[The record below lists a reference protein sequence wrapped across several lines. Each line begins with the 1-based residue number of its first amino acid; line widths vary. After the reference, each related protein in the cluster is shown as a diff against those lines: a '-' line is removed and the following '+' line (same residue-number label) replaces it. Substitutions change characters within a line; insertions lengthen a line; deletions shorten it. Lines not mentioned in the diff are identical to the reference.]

1 MKQGCQ
7 FQTINVD
14 SKTHSLPQD
23 TSTVDYP
30 GEWRKRSTLLLGK
43 SEWFIGGRT
52 NHLSAW
58 IAFVRAL
65 SRKNVEGTYIPS
77 QGRVPLMSIKHVSN
91 VNSSN
96 HTDYLNKSMIIID
109 CLKKI
114 NAGPEQKPAHP
125 VAHPRF
131 DGWSWTRRFLTL
143 IITIEIHYVV
153 LNSMPLNFSLQMS
166 RGPFPI
172 LSEIWLAR
180 MVWAAY
186 YWTLQIT

>member
-1 MKQGCQ
+1 M
-7 FQTINVD
+7 
-14 SKTHSLPQD
+14 
-23 TSTVDYP
+23 
-30 GEWRKRSTLLLGK
+30 LGK

-172 LSEIWLAR
+172 FPTYDWLLWFEPPTTGLYNSLKHISKSQSPTQPPQPCLERPRGYSINALK
-180 MVWAAY
+180 
-186 YWTLQIT
+186 TNIDL